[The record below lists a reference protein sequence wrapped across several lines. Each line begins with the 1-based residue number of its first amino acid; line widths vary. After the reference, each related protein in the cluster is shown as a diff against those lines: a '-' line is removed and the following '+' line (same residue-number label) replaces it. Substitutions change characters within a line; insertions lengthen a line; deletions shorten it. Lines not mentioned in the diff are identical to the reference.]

1 MIYGNFPNVAYR
13 LVPRN
18 KSSVFANKSI
28 LHSGGVSRG
37 RVRCYGCGC
46 DCICN
51 CGCGCDHC
59 CVWLCL
65 GLLMCVFFIVPPH
78 NHESV
83 VEGEPSA
90 NKSCRLLA
98 RGETPV
104 LMDALPSF
112 NQNIA
117 PC

>member
-1 MIYGNFPNVAYR
+1 MAIFRTWQIGWFPETKVLFLQTSLFCIVVELVGGGFVVMALAVTVSATVAVAVTIAVSVAVSGALNV
-13 LVPRN
+13 
-18 KSSVFANKSI
+18 
-28 LHSGGVSRG
+28 
-37 RVRCYGCGC
+37 C
-46 DCICN
+46 
-51 CGCGCDHC
+51 
-59 CVWLCL
+59 
-65 GLLMCVFFIVPPH
+65 FIVPPR

-83 VEGEPSA
+83 VEGKPSA